1 MEMTTGTKIRRIRE
15 QKRWSQEELAYRVGV
30 SQVTIGNWE
39 QGKSIKHDY
48 LQALAQAL
56 EVTVGF
62 LLEAEQEV
70 NASKINLNQSQGG
83 EFEITIKASQ
93 HILED
98 WHRKIDFLM
107 NRFDL
112 PK

>member
-1 MEMTTGTKIRRIRE
+1 MTTGTKIRRIRE
-15 QKRWSQEELAYRVGV
+15 QKRWSQEELAYHVGV

-39 QGKSIKHDY
+39 QGKSIKHEY

-62 LLEAEQEV
+62 LLEEEQQVSITKV
-70 NASKINLNQSQGG
+70 NMNQSYSE
-83 EFEITIKASQ
+83 EFEITIKASSRV
-93 HILED
+93 LED

-107 NRFDL
+107 NKFNL

>member
-1 MEMTTGTKIRRIRE
+1 MTTGIKIRRIRE
-15 QKRWSQEELAYRVGV
+15 QKRWSQEELAHHVGV

-39 QGKSIKHDY
+39 QGKSIKHEY

-62 LLEAEQEV
+62 LLEEEQQV
-70 NASKINLNQSQGG
+70 RVTKTDMNQSHVG
-83 EFEITIKASQ
+83 EFEITIKASPR
-93 HILED
+93 ILED

-107 NRFDL
+107 NKFDL